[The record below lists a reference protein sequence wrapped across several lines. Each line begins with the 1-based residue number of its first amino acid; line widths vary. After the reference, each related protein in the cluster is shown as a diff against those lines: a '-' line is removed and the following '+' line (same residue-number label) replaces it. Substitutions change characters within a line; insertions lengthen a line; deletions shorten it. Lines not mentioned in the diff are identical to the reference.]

1 MITLDP
7 KLILYL
13 RSIYGESW
21 RANDLPEKLVL
32 PQGILTAELARQ
44 RKSHRD
50 TTFMRINGGLSF
62 AVSPPVAQASANET
76 DGISDAG
83 RKRLSEAMKARWAAA
98 KAGKGPVP
106 NAKKK

>member
-7 KLILYL
+7 KQIPYL
-13 RSIYGESW
+13 RAMFGKYGP
-21 RANDLPEKLVL
+21 ANDLPKKLVP
-32 PQGILTAELARQ
+32 PQGLLEAAMARQ
-44 RKSHRD
+44 RKSHPEI
-50 TTFMRINGGLSF
+50 TFRRPNVVLSF
-62 AVSPPVAQASANET
+62 AGSPLVAQASAKET
-76 DGISDAG
+76 DGISDAR

>member
-1 MITLDP
+1 MITFDP
-7 KLILYL
+7 KQIPYL
-13 RSIYGESW
+13 RSMFGKYG
-21 RANDLPEKLVL
+21 RANDLPKKLVP
-32 PQGILTAELARQ
+32 PQGSLEAEKARQ
-44 RKSHRD
+44 RKAYPVIE
-50 TTFMRINGGLSF
+50 FMRPNAVVSF
-62 AVSPPVAQASANET
+62 AGAPLVAQASAKET